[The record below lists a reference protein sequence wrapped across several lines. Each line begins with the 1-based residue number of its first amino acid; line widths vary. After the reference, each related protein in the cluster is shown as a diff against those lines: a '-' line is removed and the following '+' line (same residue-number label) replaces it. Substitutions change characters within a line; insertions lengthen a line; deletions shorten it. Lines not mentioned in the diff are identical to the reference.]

1 MVAAHPIDPEEARER
16 ALARWH
22 ADERRAE
29 HDLGLFIEMHNP
41 KYDRPDHLAPL
52 LEALDR
58 SMSESVYALVEVA
71 PRHGKTE
78 TILAAAAR
86 RLRYRPE
93 DQVFYCSYAA
103 SLALRKSRRARAMAQ
118 RAGVWAGDEKI
129 ISKGRSDPASAVSFW
144 QTLEGGSF
152 TAGGRGGS
160 FTGEGYQMGIFD
172 DPYKNRAEAESPVI
186 QDAVLETWRGTLG
199 NRIEPRGSMF
209 ITHQAWNDLD
219 IIATLKA
226 EIGSA
231 PHGQDWE
238 IISLP
243 AVIDPVYDET
253 TDELIGGTPLWPA
266 RWSLQNLARKKYDV
280 KEYNWYSQ
288 YTNDR
293 KPRGDQIFGE
303 PARYVEP
310 TINGAVVIISCD
322 PGIEDNKMK
331 DSSGIVVGSCYRRPG
346 PYHTV
351 AQPQMELRIDV
362 LHAEDLWRDTP
373 DLLDYL
379 ELLQRDRFRGAP
391 ILLEEV
397 SAFKILSQVAKRL
410 NPKLRLYPISPKGS
424 KLLRA
429 QPTGKAWN
437 GGLIRTPL
445 GGEYGGSWVDD
456 FHRETQ
462 RFTGRAGGKDNRV
475 DALTQLFDYAGAALA
490 GIAGAESGGESEWAS
505 SPF

>member
-1 MVAAHPIDPEEARER
+1 MVAAHLIDPEEAKAR

-41 KYDRPDHLAPL
+41 KYERPDHLAPL

-78 TILAAAAR
+78 TILAGAAR

-103 SLALRKSRRARAMAQ
+103 QLALRKSRRARAMAQ

-129 ISKGRSDPASAVSFW
+129 ISKGRADPASAVSFW

-186 QDAVLETWRGTLG
+186 QDAVMETWRGTLG
-199 NRIEPRGSMF
+199 NRIEPGGSMF
-209 ITHQAWNDLD
+209 VTHQAWNDLD

-266 RWSLQNLARKKYDV
+266 R
-280 KEYNWYSQ
+280 
-288 YTNDR
+288 
-293 KPRGDQIFGE
+293 
-303 PARYVEP
+303 
-310 TINGAVVIISCD
+310 
-322 PGIEDNKMK
+322 
-331 DSSGIVVGSCYRRPG
+331 
-346 PYHTV
+346 
-351 AQPQMELRIDV
+351 
-362 LHAEDLWRDTP
+362 
-373 DLLDYL
+373 
-379 ELLQRDRFRGAP
+379 
-391 ILLEEV
+391 
-397 SAFKILSQVAKRL
+397 
-410 NPKLRLYPISPKGS
+410 
-424 KLLRA
+424 
-429 QPTGKAWN
+429 
-437 GGLIRTPL
+437 
-445 GGEYGGSWVDD
+445 
-456 FHRETQ
+456 
-462 RFTGRAGGKDNRV
+462 
-475 DALTQLFDYAGAALA
+475 
-490 GIAGAESGGESEWAS
+490 
-505 SPF
+505 